1 MQIED
6 IFLAAMEDYEEILRE
21 DDLHWID
28 KRLNKSDIT
37 FSHVYG
43 YYDSNLDI
51 KFKDIKE
58 TILKDNRYD
67 INIKVA

>member
-1 MQIED
+1 
-6 IFLAAMEDYEEILRE
+6 MEKDYEEILQE
-21 DDLHWID
+21 DNPHWID
-28 KRLNKSDIT
+28 KRLNKSDII
-37 FSHVYG
+37 FSHVCG

-58 TILKDNRYD
+58 AILKGNKYD

>member
-1 MQIED
+1 
-6 IFLAAMEDYEEILRE
+6 MEDYEEILRE